1 MRSSCSTNTGYI
13 RMRHLIFSKALA
25 VLATLGLAVF
35 LLFQLVPPVT
45 RADPIG
51 VKLVPASELIAAS
64 VEGFDPQNTP
74 MARRIELIR
83 QNITALGI
91 DEQLQV
97 RGIILAIITAVAL
110 YALLPSRFRLLLP
123 LCDAADAAAQSFA
136 PYRTFTRLIR
146 FPLFFVVTILL
157 ISGLILQN
165 ELLDTPGAL
174 PALTKRHCS
183 VSQPCNVW
191 SRPFITDPF

>member
-1 MRSSCSTNTGYI
+1 MPN
-13 RMRHLIFSKALA
+13 LIVSKILA
-25 VLATLGLAVF
+25 VLATLGLAFF

-64 VEGFDPQNTP
+64 VEGFNPEDTP
-74 MARRIELIR
+74 LTRRLDLLR

-91 DEQLQV
+91 GEQLQV
-97 RGIILAIITAVAL
+97 RGIILAIITALALYAL
-110 YALLPSRFRLLLP
+110 YALLPNRFRFLLP

-136 PYRTFTRLIR
+136 PYRAFTRLIR
-146 FPLFFVVTILL
+146 FPLFFVMTILL
-157 ISGLILQN
+157 VCGLMAQN